1 MWIHIKIKSP
11 MVRRFLEI
19 ARRLMKLPGKISPL
33 LVYFVLFSS
42 FFPTKETRKN
52 LFGHVQ
58 KKLKMD
64 NFYSM
69 PAVAQAAIWPWE
81 REVR

>member
-11 MVRRFLEI
+11 MVQRFLEI

-52 LFGHVQ
+52 LFGHV
-58 KKLKMD
+58 
-64 NFYSM
+64 
-69 PAVAQAAIWPWE
+69 
-81 REVR
+81 